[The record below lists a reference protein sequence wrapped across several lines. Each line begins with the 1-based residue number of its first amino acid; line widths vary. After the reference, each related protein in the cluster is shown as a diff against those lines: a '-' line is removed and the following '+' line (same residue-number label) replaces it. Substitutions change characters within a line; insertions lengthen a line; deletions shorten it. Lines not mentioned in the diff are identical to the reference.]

1 MKRPT
6 KIMYNYIVNN
16 NFYYKFIM
24 SAPSEVFGP
33 TVKARPPRSDSEKG
47 KADAIIIRQP
57 NNRPR

>member
-1 MKRPT
+1 
-6 KIMYNYIVNN
+6 MYNYIVNN

-24 SAPSEVFGP
+24 LAPSEVFGP